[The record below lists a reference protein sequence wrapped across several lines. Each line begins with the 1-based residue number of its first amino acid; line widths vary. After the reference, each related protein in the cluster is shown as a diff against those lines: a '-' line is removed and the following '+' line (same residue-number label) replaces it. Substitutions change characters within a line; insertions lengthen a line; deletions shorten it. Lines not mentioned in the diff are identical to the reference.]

1 MDGDALTAILAASS
15 AANQRALTGMA
26 EVFATS
32 LKEKSAEDQARFDAI
47 MQKFQARMDQQD
59 EAMKSMLMHMDRSR
73 RPEGSLS
80 AKDTPDVDEFKH
92 ASVNE

>member
-1 MDGDALTAILAASS
+1 
-15 AANQRALTGMA
+15 MA

-32 LKEKSAEDQARFDAI
+32 LKEKSAEDQACFDAI
-47 MQKFQARMDQQD
+47 MQKFQDRMDKQD
-59 EAMKSMLMHMDRSR
+59 DTMKSMLRYMDRSP

-92 ASVNE
+92 ASVAKDNAQSDFLITCTQLCAHAHGGYR